1 MIVIMSNRNRL
12 KIQVSGISELNIEWK
27 NSRCGA
33 VPTIYLFGCG
43 SHTHTRP
50 INFNMIS
57 YTVNWRLYF
66 FATLVIWRCHSEW
79 SQAGLPTQMIQF
91 HWSLK
96 NCLTLASV
104 FDDGFAPLS
113 GFGCARRVPS
123 IIKDSTSP
131 EL

>member
-66 FATLVIWRCHSEW
+66 FCDTCDLALPFRVESSRTAYADDSISLVVKKLFD
-79 SQAGLPTQMIQF
+79 AGI
-91 HWSLK
+91 
-96 NCLTLASV
+96 SV
-104 FDDGFAPLS
+104 
-113 GFGCARRVPS
+113 
-123 IIKDSTSP
+123 
-131 EL
+131 